1 MKLTTLPSPEKLADY
16 CKAKGI
22 ARLELFGSAVGDDF
36 DPEES
41 DIDLLVD
48 YEPGRH
54 PGLDHFH
61 IAEELTELFGRKVD
75 LNTAA
80 WSISRLKHAIL
91 ATQRQA
97 AVRLGSPTFYLP
109 PEMENGKRG
118 SKRFDISPDSLRV
131 AEDFDG

>member
-1 MKLTTLPSPEKLADY
+1 MKLTTLPSSEKLADY

-22 ARLELFGSAVGDDF
+22 ARLELFGSAVRDDF

-54 PGLDHFH
+54 PGLDHFQV
-61 IAEELTELFGRKVD
+61 AEELSELFGRKVD

-80 WSISRLKHAIL
+80 MLGRHLSR
-91 ATQRQA
+91 
-97 AVRLGSPTFYLP
+97 VRREGELLYG
-109 PEMENGKRG
+109 E
-118 SKRFDISPDSLRV
+118 
-131 AEDFDG
+131 A

>member
-1 MKLTTLPSPEKLADY
+1 MRGQLGQRLAFVRRGWHVQAVKLTTLPSPEKLAEY

-22 ARLELFGSAVGDDF
+22 ARLELFGSAVRDDF

-54 PGLDHFH
+54 PGLDHFQV
-61 IAEELTELFGRKVD
+61 AEELSELFGRKVD

-80 WSISRLKHAIL
+80 MLGRHHSR
-91 ATQRQA
+91 
-97 AVRLGSPTFYLP
+97 VRHEGELLYG
-109 PEMENGKRG
+109 E
-118 SKRFDISPDSLRV
+118 
-131 AEDFDG
+131 A